1 MDYSLIALI
10 GMIVAALHVSTRW
23 HSRGW
28 PGRPGSEYHR
38 VFSTAAMGLLFG
50 VAGLIGWDLKY
61 SRGWFEGTKW
71 VDGPI
76 WWQVALGAA
85 FLALA
90 AYFAGRVPARPAPR

>member
-10 GMIVAALHVSTRW
+10 GMIVATLVVGGRF

-28 PGRPGSEYHR
+28 PGRPGSEYQR
-38 VFSTAAMGLLFG
+38 VFSTAAVGLLFG
-50 VAGLIGWDLKY
+50 VTGLIGWDLKY
-61 SRGWFEGTKW
+61 SHGRFQGTRW

-90 AYFAGRVPARPAPR
+90 VYFARRVPARPAPS